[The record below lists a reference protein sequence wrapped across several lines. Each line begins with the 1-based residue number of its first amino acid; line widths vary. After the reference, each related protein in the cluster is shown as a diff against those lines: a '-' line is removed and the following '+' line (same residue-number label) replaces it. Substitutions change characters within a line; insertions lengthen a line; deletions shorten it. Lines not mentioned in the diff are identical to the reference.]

1 MDAPSSYEV
10 VVAGHRAKLK
20 RDGLGYSVT
29 FDDPLYGE
37 VTSLGFAAVALAKA
51 EAHVRGI
58 DERVDDALT
67 QPAPSDGQPDTE
79 PDAQPDSESDAPPDT
94 PRDPV
99 IHAPPSTPRIDTA
112 VRLLDLF
119 DDDDDD

>member
-1 MDAPSSYEV
+1 MDAPSSYDV
-10 VVAGHRAKLK
+10 VIAGHRARLQ
-20 RDGLGYSVT
+20 RDGLGYCVT

-37 VTSLGFAAVALAKA
+37 VRTIGFASVALVNA

-58 DERVDDALT
+58 DERVDGALALAE
-67 QPAPSDGQPDTE
+67 QPAP
-79 PDAQPDSESDAPPDT
+79 PP
-94 PRDPV
+94 
-99 IHAPPSTPRIDTA
+99 IDTA

>member
-1 MDAPSSYEV
+1 MDAPSSYDV
-10 VVAGHRAKLK
+10 VVAGHRARLK

-37 VTSLGFAAVALAKA
+37 VKSLGFAAVALAKA

-58 DERVDDALT
+58 DERVDGALT
-67 QPAPSDGQPDTE
+67 K
-79 PDAQPDSESDAPPDT
+79 
-94 PRDPV
+94 PV
-99 IHAPPSTPRIDTA
+99 PPSTPPDPQPGSAPKVPISAAFGAQTELPPPSSPPIDTA